1 MKSYLSSIDIASL
14 VYELKPELEGAWINN
29 IYQLNKTLFV
39 LKLRSKNGNLFLVI
53 EAGKRFN
60 LSEFK
65 RKMPDS
71 PPKFCQTLRTHLK
84 DKLITNIYQ
93 VETDRVVVFEITI
106 GDLAPYKLVVELF
119 GKGNMIL
126 VNPQNK
132 IISAISYQKFGVRD
146 VHPGKDFG
154 LPPKPD
160 YSLFTIQED
169 IMSKALSDYTGSLV
183 ILLNSWLGLGPLYSK
198 EILLRASI
206 PRKIDQPLTVED
218 KDSLISE
225 IMNFKEVIENGAY
238 QPSVFFDVEDTS
250 TLSDEMMLEDFESL
264 INSGQLV
271 DISPVSMLLQENKGL
286 TTQRFESFNYLIDI
300 YFRVLEDLDTF
311 ETEQVSKK
319 RTNIS
324 KLERI
329 ISDQETHV
337 ERFRKESAI
346 NRKKGDVCYA
356 HFHDLDE
363 LLSTII
369 TARRNNVTWDLIE
382 EKLAL
387 AKEKNI
393 PSGKIY
399 NSVNKKTAAVKV
411 ELPDLESDDIYNLGL
426 DIRLSIAD
434 NANLFYEKAK
444 KSERKEE
451 RALVSIEHNKT
462 KLGSMIQDADTIEET
477 IEKESLSPLIKQRKK
492 LWYEHFYWFNTS
504 NGHLVIGGT
513 DATTNERLIRRYLEE
528 EDLFFHAD
536 IHGAPSVIMKGDGQ
550 EPTEDEL
557 LEIASFATSYSSAW
571 RSKYVVADAYY
582 VGPDQVSLSAPS
594 GQYIPKGGVMIY
606 GTRNYVRNCPLQIA
620 LGVVV
625 TNNLPQ
631 LMVGPELAIKEHT
644 QYYVVIRPG
653 DNTRGQLAKKIHSLL
668 LEQTSEYPHFSVH
681 LTIDDVTRFL
691 PGDSEIVR

>member
-14 VYELKPELEGAWINN
+14 VYELKPELAKAWINN

-39 LKLRSKNGNLFLVI
+39 LKLRSKSNNLFLVI

-71 PPKFCQTLRTHLK
+71 PPTFCQTLRTHLK
-84 DKLITNIYQ
+84 DKLITKIYQ

-119 GKGNMIL
+119 GKGNIIL
-126 VNPQNK
+126 VNPDNK

-146 VHPGKDFG
+146 VHPGKKFG
-154 LPPKPD
+154 LPPKPE
-160 YSLFTIQED
+160 YSLYTIKEE
-169 IMSKALSDYTGSLV
+169 IMREQLSDYTGSLV

-198 EILLRASI
+198 ELLLRASLTQ
-206 PRKIDQPLTVED
+206 KIDEPLSDDD
-218 KDSLISE
+218 KSTLISE
-225 IMNFKEVIENGAY
+225 IMNFKEIIENGAY

-250 TLSDEMMLEDFESL
+250 ILSDEMMLDDFESL

-271 DISPVSMLLQENKGL
+271 DISPVPMLLQENKGL
-286 TTQRFESFNYLIDI
+286 TTQRFESYNYLIDI
-300 YFRVLEDLDTF
+300 YFRVLEDLDAF
-311 ETEQVSKK
+311 ETERVTKK

-337 ERFRKESAI
+337 ERFRRES
-346 NRKKGDVCYA
+346 NVTRQKGDICYT

-369 TARRNNVTWDLIE
+369 SARRTNVPWDLIE

-393 PSGKIY
+393 PSGKLFT
-399 NSVNKKTAAVKV
+399 SVNKRTAAVKV
-411 ELPDLESDDIYNLGL
+411 QLPDLESGEQYLLDL
-426 DIRLSIAD
+426 DIRRSIAD

-451 RALVSIEHNKT
+451 RALVSIEQNKT
-462 KLGSMIQDADTIEET
+462 KLETMIEEADTIEES

-492 LWYEHFYWFNTS
+492 MWYEHFYWFNTS
-504 NGHLVIGGT
+504 KGHLVIGGT

-550 EPTEDEL
+550 EPTEAEL
-557 LEIASFATSYSSAW
+557 LEVASFATSYSSAW
-571 RSKYVVADAYY
+571 RSKYVTADAYY

-606 GTRNYVRNCPLQIA
+606 GTRNYIRNCPLQVA

-625 TNNLPQ
+625 INNLPQ
-631 LMVGPELAIKEHT
+631 LMVGPELAIKEHE
-644 QYYVVIRPG
+644 
-653 DNTRGQLAKKIHSLL
+653 KSM
-668 LEQTSEYPHFSVH
+668 E
-681 LTIDDVTRFL
+681 LT
-691 PGDSEIVR
+691 